1 MIRPLLRIVGIVLVY
16 AAAVGWLTW
25 PLGAHL
31 TTALPVPD
39 DSARFDGL
47 YSAWALAWE
56 SHALVTA
63 PSTLAD
69 ANIYTPARHALFY
82 GPTAFGALPLFAPV
96 YLATGN
102 PTLAAN
108 VMYLGSVV
116 LTATALHL
124 VAVAWT
130 GLGLAGVVAGWTVL
144 TTRWMLWEWLPTA
157 PHAAVLFYFPFVILL
172 AADPSP
178 GRRTVRWLLP
188 LAALQCLSDVTYVAP
203 AVVAPL
209 LVLAVVRVL
218 RPSTR
223 RAGLV
228 LAAIVAGAVVVMLPV
243 WVGHL
248 IVARENPNLR
258 AQTLWGNGQAPT
270 VLPWGLFRWM
280 APTAVQPVVLALI
293 ALGGLVR
300 VFARDGRTPRH
311 AWLHATY
318 WSLMGL
324 AISCTPMV
332 VWGDQDIRLPTWFI
346 DQWVPIFRFLR
357 VPGRLGIAGLMGLAL
372 LAGLAF
378 AECVARLP
386 GRGRGVVAAG
396 LAAAMLVATY
406 SQFAH
411 GFSWPFERAPLW
423 DAYPVQPAIGDRDP
437 VARLLRG
444 GSGAVLELPLNPP
457 LAAAHAQLRD
467 VPNLPFVT
475 DRKPYLHAA
484 AMYRS
489 IQHWRPLLN
498 GYSSYYPADWQAR
511 MRLASSLPD
520 ATALATLRSETGL
533 ATIVV
538 HTALCSPADR
548 DRWQATATA
557 GRADLRLAAQLGSD
571 LVFTVAS
578 AAP

>member
-1 MIRPLLRIVGIVLVY
+1 MTRRLLRVGGVVLLY
-16 AAAVGWLTW
+16 AAVVGWLTW

-31 TTALPVPD
+31 TTALSVAD
-39 DSARFDGL
+39 DAARFDGL
-47 YSAWALAWE
+47 YSTWALAWE

-69 ANIYTPARHALFY
+69 ANIYAPARHALFY

-116 LTATALHL
+116 LTAAALHL

-130 GLGLAGVVAGWTVL
+130 GVWLAGVVAGWTVL

-157 PHAAVLFYFPFVILL
+157 PHAAVLFYFPFIILI
-172 AADPSP
+172 AADPTTD
-178 GRRTVRWLLP
+178 RRTVRRLLP

-209 LVLAVVRVL
+209 LVLALARVL

-223 RAGLV
+223 RAGVV
-228 LAAIVAGAVVVMLPV
+228 LAAIVAGAVAIMLPV
-243 WVGHL
+243 WLGHL
-248 IVARENPNLR
+248 VVARENPQLR
-258 AQTLWGNGQAPT
+258 AQTLWANGQGPT
-270 VLPWGLFRWM
+270 VLPWGPIGGFSPM
-280 APTAVQPVVLALI
+280 AVQPVVLGVI

-300 VFARDGRTPRH
+300 LLAGGGTVPGRAWRH
-311 AWLHATY
+311 AVF

-324 AISCTPMV
+324 AISCTPVV
-332 VWGDQDIRLPTWFI
+332 VWGQQEIRLPTWFV
-346 DQWVPIFRFLR
+346 DQWVPVFRFLR
-357 VPGRLGIAGLMGLAL
+357 VPSRLGIAGLMGLAL

-411 GFSWPFERAPLW
+411 GFSWPFERPRGTGRASSPGSTPRFNAP
-423 DAYPVQPAIGDRDP
+423 QPFSWR
-437 VARLLRG
+437 
-444 GSGAVLELPLNPP
+444 
-457 LAAAHAQLRD
+457 AHALVRD
-467 VPNLPFVT
+467 CQ
-475 DRKPYLHAA
+475 R
-484 AMYRS
+484 R
-489 IQHWRPLLN
+489 QR
-498 GYSSYYPADWQAR
+498 G
-511 MRLASSLPD
+511 
-520 ATALATLRSETGL
+520 E
-533 ATIVV
+533 
-538 HTALCSPADR
+538 
-548 DRWQATATA
+548 
-557 GRADLRLAAQLGSD
+557 
-571 LVFTVAS
+571 
-578 AAP
+578 

>member
-1 MIRPLLRIVGIVLVY
+1 MIRRLLGVVGIVLPY
-16 AAAVGWLTW
+16 ATAVAWLTW

-31 TTALPVPD
+31 TTTLSVAED
-39 DSARFDGL
+39 AARFDGL
-47 YSAWALAWE
+47 YSTWVLAYE
-56 SHALVTA
+56 THALVTA

-69 ANIYTPARHALFY
+69 ANIYAPARHALFY

-130 GLGLAGVVAGWTVL
+130 GLWLAGVVAGWTVL

-172 AADPSP
+172 AADRSP
-178 GRRTVRWLLP
+178 RWRTVRWLLP
-188 LAALQCLSDVTYVAP
+188 LAALQCLTDVTYVAP

-209 LVLAVVRVL
+209 LVLAVVRGL

-223 RAGLV
+223 RAGLI
-228 LAAIVAGAVVVMLPV
+228 LAAIVAGAVMVMLPV

-248 IVARENPNLR
+248 MVARENPNLR
-258 AQTLWGNGQAPT
+258 AQTLWSNGQAPT
-270 VLPWGLFRWM
+270 VLPWGPFGWM
-280 APTAVQPVVLALI
+280 APMAVQPGVFALI
-293 ALGGLVR
+293 ALGAFVH
-300 VFARDGRTPRH
+300 VFSRDARTPKHAWRH
-311 AWLHATY
+311 AAY
-318 WSLMGL
+318 WSLIGL
-324 AISCTPMV
+324 AISLTPMV
-332 VWGDQDIRLPTWFI
+332 VWGDQEIRLPTWFV
-346 DQWVPIFRFLR
+346 DQWLPVFRFLR
-357 VPGRLGIAGLMGLAL
+357 VPSRLGIAGLMGLAL

-378 AECVARLP
+378 AECVTRLP
-386 GRGRGVVAAG
+386 GRGRGVLAIG
-396 LAAAMLVATY
+396 LAAAVLAATY
-406 SQFAH
+406 WQFSR
-411 GFSWPFERAPLW
+411 GFSWPFPRPPLL
-423 DAYPVQPAIGDRDP
+423 ATYPVQPAIGAGDP
-437 VARLLRG
+437 VAGVLQG
-444 GSGAVLELPLNPP
+444 GSGPVLELPLNRP
-457 LAAAHAQLRD
+457 LMSPSARL
-467 VPNLPFVT
+467 PNIPDMPFVT

-538 HTALCSPADR
+538 HTALCSAADR
-548 DRWQATATA
+548 DRWQAATT
-557 GRADLRLAAQLGSD
+557 GRADLQLTAQFGSD

-578 AAP
+578 ASR